1 MIQVLL
7 ASSSGGAGCGAAAP
21 ASRDRLQQQAVQEA
35 QPSSPCPEA
44 GWPGQPRRARVHAQV
59 GPRSEGPPRCPP
71 VRAQASYLHL
81 HHPLACFHCR
91 NQGRARPGRGRCRRG
106 RRGQLRQLSR
116 ETDSPIAQWAT
127 SPAQT
132 AHGRQPRC
140 SFRVAMRGSAQVAG
154 TAGELATGRPPGG
167 FPPSTPCAVAS
178 VSGGSRDDL
187 SLPLGGLGY
196 CHRSVD
202 SSVLLTSIACL
213 RRPSVNHCSICC
225 ARIGGESHG
234 WLGGEQDDGRDG
246 RPVAGSCAPE
256 ALSMA
261 SCAAAA
267 SEQCTAL
274 HCTALHCTRSRRQQ
288 PKLKNPLLTQSVS
301 QSASTAVL

>member
-21 ASRDRLQQQAVQEA
+21 ASRDKLQHQAVKAVQEA

-132 AHGRQPRC
+132 AHGRQPRR

-167 FPPSTPCAVAS
+167 FPPPLPVLLRQCP
-178 VSGGSRDDL
+178 GGHAMTSH
-187 SLPLGGLGY
+187 SPWAGLG
-196 CHRSVD
+196 CCCRSVD

-213 RRPSVNHCSICC
+213 RRPNVNHCSIYC

-234 WLGGEQDDGRDG
+234 WLGGEQDDGQGG
-246 RPVAGSCAPE
+246 RRVAGSCAP
-256 ALSMA
+256 
-261 SCAAAA
+261 
-267 SEQCTAL
+267 
-274 HCTALHCTRSRRQQ
+274 
-288 PKLKNPLLTQSVS
+288 
-301 QSASTAVL
+301 